1 MLKQV
6 EPVQQTKVIRVLIV
20 EDYKL
25 TRMGLVSILKP
36 VEEIE
41 VVGEAED
48 GEKGVKLVEQVHP
61 DVVLMDLGLP
71 GLNGIEATHKIKAFD
86 ENIKVIVY
94 TSHEREEEVIA
105 ALGAGANAY
114 CLKDNAPSSLV
125 DTIKV
130 VAEGAAWLDPAI
142 ANVALKIFQKGP
154 YGNMP
159 AEETAEKKPSRGSDT
174 VQLTEREQEVLKL
187 LVEGKSNTEIAK
199 VLIISVHTAKAH
211 VCNILQ
217 KLSVHDRVQ
226 AAVKAIRDGL
236 V

>member
-1 MLKQV
+1 MLQQQV
-6 EPVQQTKVIRVLIV
+6 EQGQKTTKVIRVVIV

-25 TRMGLVSILKP
+25 TRMGLLSILKP

-48 GEKGVKLVEQVHP
+48 GEKGVKLVQQLRP

-71 GLNGIEATHKIKAFD
+71 GINGIEATHRIKAFD
-86 ENIKVIVY
+86 DNIKVIVY

-114 CLKDNAPSSLV
+114 CLKDNTPSNLIE
-125 DTIKV
+125 TIKV

-142 ANVALKIFQKGP
+142 ANVALKIFQKGTVP
-154 YGNMP
+154 P
-159 AEETAEKKPSRGSDT
+159 VAEATTKTTETENI
-174 VQLTEREQEVLKL
+174 QLTDRELEVLKL

-199 VLIISVHTAKAH
+199 ELIISVHTAKAH

>member
-1 MLKQV
+1 MLEQIEK
-6 EPVQQTKVIRVLIV
+6 PQTKVIRVLIV

-25 TRMGLVSILKP
+25 TRMGLLSSLKTDS
-36 VEEIE
+36 EIE

-48 GEKGVKLVEQVHP
+48 GEKGVELARLLSP
-61 DVVLMDLGLP
+61 DVVVMDLGLP
-71 GLNGIEATHKIKAFD
+71 GIDGVDATHRIKSFD
-86 ENIKVIVY
+86 EKVKVIVY

-114 CLKDNAPSSLV
+114 CLKDSTPASLIT
-125 DTIKV
+125 TIKV

-142 ANVALKIFQKGP
+142 ANVALKIFQRSYPSSTPPKE
-154 YGNMP
+154 
-159 AEETAEKKPSRGSDT
+159 ASISRGT
-174 VQLTEREQEVLKL
+174 IQQLTDRELEVLKL
-187 LVEGKSNTEIAK
+187 LVAGKSNIEIAK
-199 VLIISVHTAKAH
+199 DLIISAHTAKAH

-226 AAVKAIRDGL
+226 AAVKAIREGL